1 MNNKEKEALIEKYR
15 RATNKLILLD
25 YDGTLVDY
33 ERIPDNAKLSEPLA
47 EILIKLIDKPHTK
60 VFIISGRSHY
70 DIDKLLDHLP
80 IDIIAEHGAMIKEG
94 SGNWKLQVADN
105 VLWKESIIPIMNMI
119 TSACPGS
126 YIEEKNYS
134 VTWHYRNADT
144 QLGYAFSRELIHILG
159 KIVDSH
165 NLKILDGNKVVE
177 VLTNDT
183 GKGKAVEKL
192 LEQNNYDFILS
203 IGDDATDEEM
213 FGFFINNSNAF
224 TIKVGKGDTFARHKL
239 ATIDEVE
246 LLLKHLTV

>member
-70 DIDKLLDHLP
+70 DIDKLLDHLT

-94 SGNWKLQVADN
+94 SGNWKHQVADN

-126 YIEEKNYS
+126 LRKKLFCHVALQKRRYSTGICFFKRINPYLRKNS
-134 VTWHYRNADT
+134 
-144 QLGYAFSRELIHILG
+144 
-159 KIVDSH
+159 
-165 NLKILDGNKVVE
+165 
-177 VLTNDT
+177 
-183 GKGKAVEKL
+183 
-192 LEQNNYDFILS
+192 
-203 IGDDATDEEM
+203 
-213 FGFFINNSNAF
+213 
-224 TIKVGKGDTFARHKL
+224 
-239 ATIDEVE
+239 
-246 LLLKHLTV
+246 